1 MPGPPQSPIAG
12 QEGGFRIWR
21 IDADGGN
28 ARAVTPEG
36 TEALAPALMPDQRIA
51 FQTRLD
57 YADWSIVS
65 VAADGSGAW
74 PETDGAVSYWTPD
87 YNALTGAMVCHGV
100 GPATTET
107 QAVDEILGAG
117 ALLAADYPADVDLPD
132 RTLTLYPMRHTTGL
146 APHPERNRAAVTIE
160 SDAGSRLV
168 VADFGGTNQTEL
180 FTEPGVGIASG
191 TPNRIFDIKWS
202 EQGDSIVYTQGF
214 FAGQSTD
221 ASDVWIMRADGT
233 ERTNLTEGSDANDGV
248 AAFSPDGEQLV
259 FRSSRNGA
267 FDLYLMSKDGSHVR
281 QLTDDPARD
290 NFPVFSPSGD
300 AIAFSSDR
308 DSGVDRL
315 GFHTFD
321 KPIEPARR
329 RQAKPGGLHASIIF

>member
-1 MPGPPQSPIAG
+1 M
-12 QEGGFRIWR
+12 
-21 IDADGGN
+21 
-28 ARAVTPEG
+28 
-36 TEALAPALMPDQRIA
+36 
-51 FQTRLD
+51 
-57 YADWSIVS
+57 
-65 VAADGSGAW
+65 
-74 PETDGAVSYWTPD
+74 
-87 YNALTGAMVCHGV
+87 
-100 GPATTET
+100 
-107 QAVDEILGAG
+107 
-117 ALLAADYPADVDLPD
+117 
-132 RTLTLYPMRHTTGL
+132 
-146 APHPERNRAAVTIE
+146 
-160 SDAGSRLV
+160 
-168 VADFGGTNQTEL
+168 
-180 FTEPGVGIASG
+180 SG

-248 AAFSPDGEQLV
+248 AAFSPDGDQLV

-267 FDLYLMSKDGSHVR
+267 FDLYSMSKDGRNVR

-315 GFHTFD
+315 GFRTFD
-321 KPIEPARR
+321 NYLLELAPDGTPGEIRR
-329 RQAKPGGLHASIIF
+329 ISDHPGQDSHPWFSPDGGVKRSPEGSTLPSFSDVQSSSVRT

>member
-1 MPGPPQSPIAG
+1 
-12 QEGGFRIWR
+12 
-21 IDADGGN
+21 
-28 ARAVTPEG
+28 
-36 TEALAPALMPDQRIA
+36 
-51 FQTRLD
+51 
-57 YADWSIVS
+57 
-65 VAADGSGAW
+65 
-74 PETDGAVSYWTPD
+74 
-87 YNALTGAMVCHGV
+87 
-100 GPATTET
+100 
-107 QAVDEILGAG
+107 
-117 ALLAADYPADVDLPD
+117 
-132 RTLTLYPMRHTTGL
+132 MRHTTGL
-146 APHPERNRAAVTIE
+146 APHPERNQAAVTIE

-191 TPNRIFDIKWS
+191 MPNRIFDIKWS

-214 FAGQSTD
+214 FAGQGTD

-233 ERTNLTEGSDANDGV
+233 ERTNLTEGPDANDGV